1 MDIFSSWMSNYS
13 CQGRGSNWVLPS
25 SKVWQCTMLVTIFS
39 AMQLSKIKQ
48 FFFLHYF
55 GNVIATNQL
64 QQFFFFL
71 LFRQCHCHKPIA
83 TIFFSSYFG
92 NAIVT
97 NQWPLFFFLRNDMC
111 TPFLQQIL
119 NGSLLLVVIVGL
131 KK

>member
-1 MDIFSSWMSNYS
+1 MSGEGVQLGPTEFKS
-13 CQGRGSNWVLPS
+13 L
-25 SKVWQCTMLVTIFS
+25 TMYDACYNFF

-64 QQFFFFL
+64 QQFFFPPISAISLPQTNCNNFFFL
-71 LFRQCHCHKPIA
+71 LFRQCHCHKSM
-83 TIFFSSYFG
+83 T
-92 NAIVT
+92 T
-97 NQWPLFFFLRNDMC
+97 FFFLRNDMC